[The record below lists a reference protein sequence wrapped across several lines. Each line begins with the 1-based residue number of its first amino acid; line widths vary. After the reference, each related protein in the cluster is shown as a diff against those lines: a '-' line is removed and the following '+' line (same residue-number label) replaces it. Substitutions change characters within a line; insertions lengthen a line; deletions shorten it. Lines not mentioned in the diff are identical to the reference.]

1 MSNFNKDIT
10 SLNNLYME
18 AIATGPQMDAM
29 LRRHPAYN
37 TPQKMSVAL
46 NDKLVDKDSI
56 VVGGVTRQDAPEFA
70 NAYFTFARFD
80 DGTELQPDE
89 LDQLTDQ
96 YGEMLNDLAAK
107 SIHG

>member
-10 SLNNLYME
+10 SLNNLYTE
-18 AIATGPQMDAM
+18 AIANRAQMDTM
-29 LRRHPAYN
+29 LRKHPAYN

-70 NAYFTFARFD
+70 NAYFTFAKFD

-96 YGEMLNDLAAK
+96 YGEMLNDLAVQ
-107 SIHG
+107 SLQG

>member
-10 SLNNLYME
+10 SLNNLYTE
-18 AIATGPQMDAM
+18 AVANRAQMDAM
-29 LRRHPAYN
+29 LQKHPAYH
-37 TPQKMSVAL
+37 TRPKMTVAL

-56 VVGGVTRQDAPEFA
+56 VVGGVSPQDAPEFA
-70 NAYFTFARFD
+70 NAYFTFATFD

-96 YGEMLNDLAAK
+96 YGELLNDLAAQ